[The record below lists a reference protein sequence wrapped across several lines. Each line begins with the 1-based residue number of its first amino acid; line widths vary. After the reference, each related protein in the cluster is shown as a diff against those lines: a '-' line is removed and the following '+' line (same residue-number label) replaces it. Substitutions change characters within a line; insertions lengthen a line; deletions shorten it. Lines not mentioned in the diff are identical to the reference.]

1 MTPIDR
7 VGPESLL
14 LAESLLGCVSANRGR
29 PTSYEQ
35 TQRRTS
41 RELVFDAWRQIVA
54 GYAVFMTTHTWT
66 GIDEMGELT
75 PPAGALAL
83 RRG

>member
-1 MTPIDR
+1 MVPTVTLRASPTRPSSPLDR
-7 VGPESLL
+7 VQLGNDRSL
-14 LAESLLGCVSANRGR
+14 
-29 PTSYEQ
+29 Q
-35 TQRRTS
+35 TP
-41 RELVFDAWRQIVA
+41 AA
-54 GYAVFMTTHTWT
+54 CAVFMAMNTWV